1 MLSNDVV
8 CFLLFFFAANYPKE
22 VTQSNFK
29 YSKGLQLDEQQEPQ
43 LQDCSLLLLEQ
54 LGTLSPPIYSTALA
68 HPIFYS
74 NINPSSHFSF
84 SCYYSPETTNQFY
97 SHFNV

>member
-1 MLSNDVV
+1 MMLFVF
-8 CFLLFFFAANYPKE
+8 CCICLFAANYPQE

-43 LQDCSLLLLEQ
+43 LQDYSSYYWNTWEH
-54 LGTLSPPIYSTALA
+54 SPPIYSTALA

-97 SHFNV
+97 YHFNV